1 MSARTKTEPVTYV
14 ATIEAPSPIAEAVAA
29 KLEAAESPAAMAVTL
44 FECGPGQIEVSAHYA
59 EEPSRERLI
68 QLIEGVAADADVGAR
83 SGSSRFRQELGG
95 GGGKLAGAGA
105 RRPLPGAWPSRPGQG
120 ARGALHP

>member
-1 MSARTKTEPVTYV
+1 MSARIKTEPVTYV

-29 KLEAAESPAAMAVTL
+29 RLEAAESPAAMAVTL
-44 FECGPGQIEVSAHYA
+44 FECGPDQIEVSAHYA
-59 EEPSRERLI
+59 EKPSRERLI
-68 QLIEGVAADADVGAR
+68 QLIDGVAAEEGVAALRIEAAC
-83 SGSSRFRQELGG
+83 RQELGG

-105 RRPLPGAWPSRPGQG
+105 RRPLSGAWPSRPGQG